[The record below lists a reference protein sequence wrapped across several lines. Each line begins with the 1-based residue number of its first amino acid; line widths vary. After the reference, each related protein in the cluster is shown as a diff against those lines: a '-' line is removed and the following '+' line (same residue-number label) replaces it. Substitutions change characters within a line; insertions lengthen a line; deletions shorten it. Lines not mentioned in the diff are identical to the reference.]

1 MRPPRVISLDLDDT
15 LWPIW
20 PVIETAEREMYA
32 WLAAHHPRMVEN
44 YSIEK
49 MRTHRNEIA
58 ERYPEQSH
66 DLTFQRVTA
75 LKLQALESGCPE
87 SAAEGAFAVLY
98 AARNR
103 VVFYDDAIPALQRL
117 SRRFRLYAV
126 SNGNA
131 DLSLCGIARYFEGH
145 LMARTVG
152 AAKPDERIYRALL
165 QAADVENDEIV
176 HVGDDPL
183 ADVAG
188 AARAGIAAYWINRE
202 ARDWPADLPPPQ
214 GTVASLLDLLRIF
227 PRQSGN

>member
-1 MRPPRVISLDLDDT
+1 VISLDLDDT

-20 PVIETAEREMYA
+20 PVIEAAEREMYA
-32 WLAAHHPRMVEN
+32 WLTAHHPRMVEN

-49 MRTHRNEIA
+49 MRLHRDEIA
-58 ERYPEQSH
+58 ARYPEHRH

-103 VVFYDDAIPALQRL
+103 VAFYSDTMPALQRL
-117 SRRFRLYAV
+117 SRRFRLYAL

-131 DLSLCGIARYFEGH
+131 DLSLCGIARFFEGH
-145 LMARTVG
+145 LTARAVG
-152 AAKPDERIYRALL
+152 AAKPDEKIYRALL
-165 QAADVENDEIV
+165 QAADVKSDELV

-183 ADVAG
+183 AAVAG
-188 AARAGIAAYWINRE
+188 AARVGIAAYWINRG
-202 ARDWPADLPPPQ
+202 ARDWPRDLPPPL
-214 GTVASLLDLLRIF
+214 GTVTSLLDLLRVF
-227 PRQSGN
+227 PPHSSN